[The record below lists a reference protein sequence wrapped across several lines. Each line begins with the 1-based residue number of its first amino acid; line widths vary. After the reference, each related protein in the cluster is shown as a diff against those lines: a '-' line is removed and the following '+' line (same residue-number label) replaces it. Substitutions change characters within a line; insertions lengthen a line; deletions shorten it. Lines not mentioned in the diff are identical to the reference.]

1 MNLKTTIIFMVFIVL
16 ISNIILHANEDDKIT
31 GIWSIL
37 DNEAHIEIIKD
48 KNNLYQGKIIWLK
61 EPLEDG
67 KPKTDEENPD
77 KKLRNR
83 SLIGISFLSDFQ
95 YAGKNSWQN
104 GKLYAYKKGKTLNP
118 KISLIDINTMKVKA
132 KIFFITKTF
141 KWKRVIR

>member
-1 MNLKTTIIFMVFIVL
+1 MNLKSTIIFMVFIAL
-16 ISNIILHANEDDKIT
+16 ISNIFLHADDGDKIT

-37 DNEAHIEIIKD
+37 DNEAHIKIIKD

-83 SLIGISFLSDFQ
+83 PLIGINFIYDLQ
-95 YAGKNSWQN
+95 YTGKNAWQN
-104 GKLYAYKKGKTLNP
+104 GKLYAYKKGKTLKP

-141 KWKRVIR
+141 KWKRVIK